1 MKFSNFKENK
11 REKQEKE
18 KVYLFIDD
26 NANFLNSL
34 SLIFNKKNIF
44 FEECHSKEEA
54 LNAIYKINPDV
65 VFLDNNLS
73 REDTNDGLA
82 VVDSLK
88 GSKIKFYS
96 ITFSTD
102 EYLLNE
108 YRKRGVEILGKL
120 NLEKIRKVIEEG

>member
-120 NLEKIRKVIEEG
+120 NLEKIKKVIEEG